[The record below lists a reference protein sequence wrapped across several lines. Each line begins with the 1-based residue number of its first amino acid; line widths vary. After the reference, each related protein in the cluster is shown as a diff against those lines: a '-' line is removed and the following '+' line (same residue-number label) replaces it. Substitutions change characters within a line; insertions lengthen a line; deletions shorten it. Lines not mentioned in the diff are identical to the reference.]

1 MTAVSEPIYHT
12 ELIDGHEIEKP
23 LPNKL
28 HALIQRY
35 LMLLLNR
42 DLHSGLL
49 ALSELNVLPGQ
60 MAPDGR
66 QGCLVPAIVVTTR
79 AARYEDGALAE
90 PPLWAVEILS
100 SGQTISDLFARAQRL
115 LNLGCPLV

>member
-60 MAPDGR
+60 MAQDGR

-79 AARYEDGALAE
+79 AAAMKTALS
-90 PPLWAVEILS
+90 PSRPFGLS
-100 SGQTISDLFARAQRL
+100 RSSRPGK
-115 LNLGCPLV
+115 P